1 MTTAV
6 VKTGTSMYDFIT
18 AFFNPDNDF
27 LRLALYVGLLASV
40 SFGIIGTYVIT
51 RRITFLAGSIS
62 HCIFGGIG
70 AGLYIKNKIE
80 IGWFDPIYGAV
91 LSALLAAG
99 IIGFITLYVRQR
111 EDTVIGALWAVGMA
125 TGLVFIDL
133 TPGYYNLSSYLFGDI
148 LLISKSDLLFVLGLD
163 IVVVTLS
170 FSFFNKF
177 LAVCFDEEFA
187 RLRGINVGFFY
198 ILLLC
203 LIALTVVL
211 LVRIVGVIMVIALLT
226 LPAATAGHLTGR
238 FLQMMLFA
246 VIFCMGFIWL
256 GLAASYSLSLSSGPT
271 IILISGFSYIIVLT
285 GKSLWQAIRRRK
297 D

>member
-1 MTTAV
+1 MF
-6 VKTGTSMYDFIT
+6 DFIT
-18 AFFNPDNDF
+18 ALIDPDNGF
-27 LRLALYVGLLASV
+27 LRLALYVGTLASL

-70 AGLYIKNKIE
+70 VGLYIKNR
-80 IGWFDPIYGAV
+80 IGVDWFDPMYGAV

-99 IIGFITLYVRQR
+99 LIGFITLYAKQR

-125 TGLVFIDL
+125 AGLVFIDL
-133 TPGYYNLSSYLFGDI
+133 TPGYYDISSYLFGDI
-148 LLISKSDLLFVLGLD
+148 LLISKNDLLLVLGLD
-163 IVVVTLS
+163 VIVVALS
-170 FSFFNKF
+170 FFFFNKF

-187 RLRGINVGFFY
+187 RLRGINVGLFY

-211 LVRIVGVIMVIALLT
+211 LIRIVGILMVIALLT

-238 FLQMMLFA
+238 FLKMMFFA
-246 VIFCMGFIWL
+246 VLFCMVFIWS
-256 GLAASYSLSLSSGPT
+256 GIAASYSLGLSSGPT
-271 IILISGFSYIIVLT
+271 IILIAGFFYLIILT
-285 GKSLWQAIRRRK
+285 GKKIWQSIRHGL